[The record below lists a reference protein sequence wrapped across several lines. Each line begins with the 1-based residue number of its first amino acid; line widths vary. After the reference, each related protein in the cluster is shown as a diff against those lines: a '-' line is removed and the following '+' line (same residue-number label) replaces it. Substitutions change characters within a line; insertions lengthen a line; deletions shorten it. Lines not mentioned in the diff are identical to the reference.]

1 MRTIK
6 RLIAVLLVAALLFS
20 LAGCTV
26 INPQRMY
33 RVKGTYKLTQYTF
46 SPQGE
51 EGSASTVDY
60 VLDGDRLYEDYLI
73 VTGEGTGY
81 YVHKSVGADAT
92 VTELSLSYQ
101 YAEDGKKI
109 GHVSYGNTDME
120 NPHSGISLGVS
131 RNTLA
136 FSQTAIHYV
145 EPFTGR
151 QMSTKGVSVRFE
163 RVSRKTDLSYVES
176 VLGALPD
183 PITE

>member
-1 MRTIK
+1 MKTMK
-6 RLIAVLLVAALLFS
+6 RLIAVLLVATLFFS

-26 INPQRMY
+26 INPQRMH

-51 EGSASTVDY
+51 DGSTSTVDY

-92 VTELSLSYQ
+92 VTEISLSYQ
-101 YAEDGKKI
+101 YVEDGKKI

-163 RVSRKTDLSYVES
+163 RVSRKTDLSYAEKA
-176 VLGALPD
+176 LGVALAP
-183 PITE
+183 